1 MMDAKTLIL
10 VLILIIA
17 IFIGFRIAQSGS
29 PATSE
34 KNQSLLGILG
44 VVIGLYAA
52 WLYSRSH
59 KTSEGFLD
67 IPYNHGLRM
76 LSDDYVSDVDLPDDI
91 QDIYLYENIA
101 NDHSVRNRDA
111 YPYTTDR
118 HGPRLGPQWAIDNS
132 DVVEDVMSYS
142 RGLYSYDPLFP
153 CSGQFKNYNHE
164 ALDAD
169 DGLARRQEYRSL
181 INKKAVDGRV
191 RSTKDIYSKY
201 FAAEF
206 DEEPRHEWWGGE
218 YVVDSELVPF

>member
-1 MMDAKTLIL
+1 MNTKTLLL

-17 IFIGFRIAQSGS
+17 IFIGFRIAQSGKDQ
-29 PATSE
+29 T
-34 KNQSLLGILG
+34 LLGVLG
-44 VVIGLYAA
+44 VIIGLYAA
-52 WLYSRSH
+52 WLYSRGGV
-59 KTSEGFLD
+59 EQFLD

-76 LSDDYVSDVDLPDDI
+76 LSNDYVSDVDLLDDI

-101 NDHSVRNRDA
+101 NDHAVRNRDA

-118 HGPRLGPQWAIDNS
+118 HGPRVGPQWAIDNS
-132 DVVEDVMSYS
+132 DVVEDAMSYS

-164 ALDAD
+164 ALDID
-169 DGLARRQEYRSL
+169 DGLSRRQQYRSL
-181 INKKAVDGRV
+181 INKKAIDGRV
-191 RSTKDIYSKY
+191 RSTRAIYDKY

-206 DEEPRHEWWGGE
+206 DEAPRHEWWGGE